1 MSQFDAETRLQT
13 SADGSSGGQV
23 SSSWNIG
30 TNPNGGYLLAL
41 AVAALR
47 KQMPRHPDPVSV
59 TVHYLRPGLGDQPCQ
74 VNCQLLR
81 SGATLSTGR
90 ASLIQQDKLCLE
102 VLAAFADLASNTNS
116 VAAPVSGSTLDSGS
130 GSTSAPNQLA
140 APPEPSLRPPE
151 IPPPEQ
157 CILRSGE
164 EQGVELPIMNRLDI
178 RLHPD
183 EFKAGAAGKPQ
194 VTGWMRLLDGR
205 PPDSLAL
212 LLFADAFPPSI
223 FGLLGS
229 VGWVPTIELTVH
241 VRRRPAPGWIL
252 GQFRTLD
259 LTDGRM
265 IEDGALWDST
275 GQLVAQSRQ
284 LAMLRR
290 KK

>member
-1 MSQFDAETRLQT
+1 MSQFDEETRLQS
-13 SADGSSGGQV
+13 SADGSSSGQI

-30 TNPNGGYLLAL
+30 TNPNGGYLVVL

-47 KQMPRHPDPVSV
+47 KQIPRHPDPVSV

-81 SGATLSTGR
+81 SGATLSTAR
-90 ASLIQQDKLCLE
+90 ASLIQQDKSCLE
-102 VLAAFADLASNTNS
+102 VLAAFADLASNTDS
-116 VAAPVSGSTLDSGS
+116 VAAQVSGSTPTLI
-130 GSTSAPNQLA
+130 A
-140 APPEPSLRPPE
+140 PE
-151 IPPPEQ
+151 IPPPDQ
-157 CILRSGE
+157 CILRSGA

-194 VTGWMRLLDGR
+194 VTGWMRFRDGR

-259 LTDGRM
+259 LADGRM

-284 LAMLRR
+284 LAILRR
-290 KK
+290 RN

>member
-1 MSQFDAETRLQT
+1 MSQFDEETRLQT
-13 SADGSSGGQV
+13 SADGSSSGQV

-30 TNPNGGYLLAL
+30 TNPNGGYLVAL

-81 SGATLSTGR
+81 SGATLSTAR
-90 ASLIQQDKLCLE
+90 ASLIQQDKSCLE
-102 VLAAFADLASNTNS
+102 VLAAFADLASNADS
-116 VAAPVSGSTLDSGS
+116 VSGPKSDSNLPAAPLEPTLI
-130 GSTSAPNQLA
+130 A
-140 APPEPSLRPPE
+140 PE

-157 CILRSGE
+157 CIVRSGA
-164 EQGVELPIMNRLDI
+164 EQGVELPIMNRMDI
-178 RLHPD
+178 RLHPN

-194 VTGWMRLLDGR
+194 VTGYMRFLDGR

-259 LTDGRM
+259 LADDRM